1 MSKKAKTETKTQV
14 QTTTSTTLRD
24 IGLTGAQAVDLA
36 SVLESG
42 SIARTQISADLV
54 ESVLQTVGGSYQ
66 ALAGGAGKLTQTAGQ
81 VTEAAA
87 EVAIAQTAKA
97 PETKSLEKMV
107 PFIALALVGVVYM
120 ARKA

>member
-42 SIARTQISADLV
+42 SIARPQISADLV

-66 ALAGGAGKLTQTAGQ
+66 ALSGGAGKLVQTAG
-81 VTEAAA
+81 
-87 EVAIAQTAKA
+87 EVAVAQTAKA
-97 PETKSLEKMV
+97 PEAKSMEKMI
-107 PFIALALVGVVYM
+107 PFVALALVGVVYM